1 MQSFE
6 RIICENR
13 IQDLQPSLA
22 SAVKSISR
30 WHLIQSSVPYILQ
43 CCSKL
48 LANRYRS
55 GNLERLGNAERELLY
70 TLHWILLE
78 APLVCCVVDTES
90 LLYPLTIIEQFVHGL
105 VPHVY
110 SLREND
116 LTFRLENG
124 IAIWGPLWKH
134 EKPQLTPFNT
144 GVIKKDTESEDEVPK
159 LSSSFNQAGDE
170 SDFSAATFFDLAVLK
185 CLFSTGWAE
194 DGVVW
199 ALRYITEYL
208 KKEFNLPEEAI
219 QEGNPKEIPFHSS
232 ASLSQV
238 QSRDDTKNLSTSAE
252 NLNLDGEPPKIFEGK
267 DNNSKESAAFGLRD
281 QEDHKYN
288 EGLLNQPQVP
298 REALEM
304 SPGPDEVK
312 GAASGLERA
321 GSIRLRIRVGSSPVL
336 RGGGRVL
343 TAVASQTGSSSLH
356 EASDKEHCIE
366 DSDAES
372 LQSPKVFI
380 KASPTFQLP
389 ALGFSKDEER
399 QSVDGTRPLQNSAFN
414 SAGMDISCSEMRC
427 VIADPQN
434 SKMRKQ
440 VGHSI
445 NGPMQSSVQDPNS
458 SSVAF
463 QSIVSHESEGNFC
476 TGRVVPEAVNAVS
489 QLSDIPVFQN
499 VSVGQTSSLAS
510 SSSAESENQPL
521 LNSETAA
528 QSKETLI
535 MDTPRASLTVNQDS
549 FIRIDRYF
557 VFPGAADYITT
568 DGRLSIMMIL
578 QALHSILR
586 DNPTSCI
593 CDTTL
598 PILFQIVNIHEMNE
612 IRKSTSSFE
621 YDDRTVGETQAVG
634 FRSPHSENVLGRLRA
649 SFYGRPPSF
658 LTLSVGCLVSLIKA
672 LGCPLGKNDL
682 LFLTLLSLLDV
693 F

>member
-1 MQSFE
+1 M
-6 RIICENR
+6 
-13 IQDLQPSLA
+13 A
-22 SAVKSISR
+22 SAVKSINR

-78 APLVCCVVDTES
+78 APRVCCVVDIES
-90 LLYPLTIIEQFVHGL
+90 LLYPLTIIEQFVHDL

-134 EKPQLTPFNT
+134 EKPQLTPFNI

-159 LSSSFNQAGDE
+159 LSSFNQAGDE
-170 SDFSAATFFDLAVLK
+170 SNFSAATFFDLAVLK
-185 CLFSTGWAE
+185 CLSSSGWAE

-199 ALRYITEYL
+199 ALRYLAEYL

-219 QEGNPKEIPFHSS
+219 QKGNPRETTFRSS
-232 ASLSQV
+232 VSLSQV
-238 QSRDDTKNLSTSAE
+238 QHRDDTKNLTTFGE
-252 NLNLDGEPPKIFEGK
+252 NSNLDGEPSKIFEGK
-267 DNNSKESAAFGLRD
+267 DSSSKESAVVGLID
-281 QEDHKYN
+281 QEGLKYN
-288 EGLLNQPQVP
+288 EGVSNQPQSSHEV
-298 REALEM
+298 LETF
-304 SPGPDEVK
+304 PGPDEGK
-312 GAASGLERA
+312 GDASVLERS
-321 GSIRLRIRVGSSPVL
+321 GSIRLRIRVGSSPVF

-343 TAVASQTGSSSLH
+343 TAVASQTGSSFH
-356 EASDKEHCIE
+356 REGNDKEHCIE
-366 DSDAES
+366 DCDAES

-380 KASPTFQLP
+380 KPSPTLQLP
-389 ALGFSKDEER
+389 ALGFSKNDER
-399 QSVDGTRPLQNSAFN
+399 QSVSGTHSLPNSAFD
-414 SAGMDISCSEMRC
+414 SAGMDVSGSEMRFG
-427 VIADPQN
+427 IADPQN
-434 SKMRKQ
+434 SKMPKQ

-445 NGPMQSSVQDPNS
+445 DGPMQSSVQDSNS
-458 SSVAF
+458 SSAAF
-463 QSIVSHESEGNFC
+463 QSIVRYESEGNFPS
-476 TGRVVPEAVNAVS
+476 GRVASEAVNAAS
-489 QLSDIPVFQN
+489 RLSGIQVFQN
-499 VSVGQTSSLAS
+499 VPVGQTSSLAS
-510 SSSAESENQPL
+510 SSSAESESQPL
-521 LNSETAA
+521 LNSETAVR
-528 QSKETLI
+528 SKETPILESS
-535 MDTPRASLTVNQDS
+535 DTPRASLSVNQDS
-549 FIRIDRYF
+549 FIRMDRYF

-586 DNPTSCI
+586 GNPTSHI

-598 PILFQIVNIHEMNE
+598 PILSQIVNIHEINE
-612 IRKSTSSFE
+612 TRKRTSSFE

-658 LTLSVGCLVSLIKA
+658 VTLSVGCLVSLIKA
-672 LGCPLGKNDL
+672 LGCPLGKDNSL
-682 LFLTLLSLLDV
+682 LLSL
-693 F
+693 

>member
-1 MQSFE
+1 M
-6 RIICENR
+6 
-13 IQDLQPSLA
+13 
-22 SAVKSISR
+22 KSINR

-78 APLVCCVVDTES
+78 APRVCCVVDVES

-124 IAIWGPLWKH
+124 ITIWGPLWKH

-159 LSSSFNQAGDE
+159 LSSSVNKAGDE

-185 CLFSTGWAE
+185 CLSSSGWAE

-199 ALRYITEYL
+199 ALRYLTEYL
-208 KKEFNLPEEAI
+208 KKEFNLPEQAI
-219 QEGNPKEIPFHSS
+219 QKGNPRETPFCSS
-232 ASLSQV
+232 VSLSQV
-238 QSRDDTKNLSTSAE
+238 QCRDDTKNLTTVGE
-252 NLNLDGEPPKIFEGK
+252 NSNLDGEPSKIFEGK
-267 DNNSKESAAFGLRD
+267 DNSSKESAVVGLRD
-281 QEDHKYN
+281 QEGLKYN
-288 EGLLNQPQVP
+288 ERASNQPQSSHK
-298 REALEM
+298 ALET
-304 SPGPDEVK
+304 SPGPDEGK
-312 GAASGLERA
+312 GDAAGLEHS
-321 GSIRLRIRVGSSPVL
+321 GSIRLRIRVGSSPVF
-336 RGGGRVL
+336 RGGGRVV
-343 TAVASQTGSSSLH
+343 TAVASQTGSSFHH
-356 EASDKEHCIE
+356 EGNDKEHCI
-366 DSDAES
+366 DDCHAES

-380 KASPTFQLP
+380 KPSPTFQLP
-389 ALGFSKDEER
+389 VSGFSKNDER
-399 QSVDGTRPLQNSAFN
+399 QSVSGTHPLQNSVFDC
-414 SAGMDISCSEMRC
+414 AGMDISGSEMRSG
-427 VIADPQN
+427 IADPQN
-434 SKMRKQ
+434 SKMLKQ

-445 NGPMQSSVQDPNS
+445 NGPMQSSLQDSNS
-458 SSVAF
+458 SSAAF
-463 QSIVSHESEGNFC
+463 QSIVSYESEGNFPI
-476 TGRVVPEAVNAVS
+476 GRVAPEGVNAAS
-489 QLSDIPVFQN
+489 QLSGIQVFKN
-499 VSVGQTSSLAS
+499 VPVGQTSSLGS
-510 SSSAESENQPL
+510 SSSAESESQPL

-528 QSKETLI
+528 KSKETPILESS
-535 MDTPRASLTVNQDS
+535 DTPRASLSVNQDS
-549 FIRIDRYF
+549 FIRMDRYF

-586 DNPTSCI
+586 SNPTSRI
-593 CDTTL
+593 CNTTL
-598 PILFQIVNIHEMNE
+598 PILSQIVNIHEINE
-612 IRKSTSSFE
+612 TRKRTSSFE

-658 LTLSVGCLVSLIKA
+658 VTLSVGCLVSLIKA
-672 LGCPLGKNDL
+672 LGCPLGKDNL
-682 LFLTLLSLLDV
+682 LLLSL
-693 F
+693 